1 MWWFYTVILG
11 MSFGQVLSE
20 LAIAVRE
27 WSHDPA
33 RRPFAPA
40 MLWQV
45 FLLALIVE
53 VWLAATYYRGTVK
66 EISILELV
74 AFLVVPAGTL
84 IMSFLLPESK
94 HDSGREDGLPPSAAF
109 NRVRPIFFGV
119 LIGMV
124 SVNLLHGFLI
134 GQQAWDADL
143 LFQCLIIAGA
153 VAGFFVRS
161 TAADVVL
168 ALAMTAIVATYIGV
182 GYSTVTVDGTG

>member
-1 MWWFYTVILG
+1 
-11 MSFGQVLSE
+11 
-20 LAIAVRE
+20 
-27 WSHDPA
+27 
-33 RRPFAPA
+33 
-40 MLWQV
+40 
-45 FLLALIVE
+45 
-53 VWLAATYYRGTVK
+53 
-66 EISILELV
+66 
-74 AFLVVPAGTL
+74 
-84 IMSFLLPESK
+84 MSFLLPESK

-153 VAGFFVRS
+153 VAGFFVRT

-168 ALAMTAIVATYIGV
+168 ALAMTAVVATYIGV